1 MSTSPSTSHGLS
13 ESDILALV
21 EAADNKITKLAL
33 GGLAYYGQM
42 EEGNCNGYGTFTWAS
57 GQKYTG
63 KWKND
68 KKDGTGILTDA
79 NGNKYVG
86 EWKNDKRNGQGTF
99 TFASGNIDHSGEW
112 VNDEPK
118 K

>member
-1 MSTSPSTSHGLS
+1 MSGDSS
-13 ESDILALV
+13 ESDIIARA
-21 EAADNKITKLAL
+21 EAAGNKITKNYDN
-33 GGLAYYGQM
+33 GWVYYGQM
-42 EEGNCNGYGTFTWAS
+42 EGGQRHGIGTW
-57 GQKYTG
+57 TG
-63 KWKND
+63 
-68 KKDGTGILTDA
+68 A

>member
-1 MSTSPSTSHGLS
+1 
-13 ESDILALV
+13 
-21 EAADNKITKLAL
+21 
-33 GGLAYYGQM
+33 M
-42 EEGNCNGYGTFTWAS
+42 EDGERHGYGTYTFA
-57 GQKYTG
+57 GGAKYVG
-63 KWKND
+63 EWKNGNQ
-68 KKDGTGILTDA
+68 DGNGTTTYPD
-79 NGNKYVG
+79 GNKYVG